1 MELTEL
7 KDRIISSFSGSNEDL
22 EEVLAIVE
30 QDQAIFP
37 LNEYEHLICNLI
49 ERGGMSKPSW
59 EDAPVWAQWSAQ
71 EENGHTATGMKKS
84 INNCAR

>member
-37 LNEYEHLICNLI
+37 FNEYEHLICN
-49 ERGGMSKPSW
+49 P
-59 EDAPVWAQWSAQ
+59 
-71 EENGHTATGMKKS
+71 TG
-84 INNCAR
+84 R